1 MAKDTWVLS
10 CRTAT
15 VIALLFHG
23 FGALGIITNTY
34 KDFFIGATPLNL
46 LLMGGLLVATQ
57 PQRNRAFGLFVGIC
71 IITGIAVEVIGVNT
85 GWLFG
90 QYTYGKVL
98 GYQWK
103 GVPLLIGINW
113 FIAMYCCGVTIHTL
127 LRKLIAKMSD
137 DLGVSSK
144 KIQALS
150 VVVDGASLAVFFD
163 WIIEPVAIKLG
174 FWTWGGSGAIPMFNY
189 VCWFGI
195 SLLLL
200 ACFYFFNF
208 GKSNKFAVH
217 LLLIQILFFLLL
229 RTFLS

>member
-1 MAKDTWVLS
+1 
-10 CRTAT
+10 
-15 VIALLFHG
+15 
-23 FGALGIITNTY
+23 
-34 KDFFIGATPLNL
+34 
-46 LLMGGLLVATQ
+46 MGCLLVATH
-57 PQRNRAFGLFVGIC
+57 PKRNAAFGWFVAIC

-90 QYTYGKVL
+90 QYSYGKVL

-113 FIAMYCCGVTIHTL
+113 FIAIYCCGVTIHTL
-127 LRKLIAKMSD
+127 FRKLIAK
-137 DLGVSSK
+137 LGEVLGGGSR

-150 VVVDGASLAVFFD
+150 VMVDGAGLAVVFD

-174 FWTWGGSGAIPMFNY
+174 FWSWGGSGAIPTFNY

>member
-1 MAKDTWVLS
+1 
-10 CRTAT
+10 
-15 VIALLFHG
+15 
-23 FGALGIITNTY
+23 
-34 KDFFIGATPLNL
+34 
-46 LLMGGLLVATQ
+46 MGVLLVATH
-57 PQRNRAFGLFVGIC
+57 PRRNAAFGWFVGIC
-71 IITGIAVEVIGVNT
+71 LLTGIAVEVIGVNT

-90 QYTYGKVL
+90 QYAYGTVL

-103 GVPLLIGINW
+103 GVPLLIGVNW
-113 FIAMYCCGVTIHTL
+113 FIAIYCCGVTIHTF
-127 LRKLIAKMSD
+127 LRKLIGAMGE
-137 DLGVSSK
+137 GVGEHK

-150 VVVDGASLAVFFD
+150 VVIDGATLAVVFD
-163 WIIEPVAIKLG
+163 WIIEPVATKLG
-174 FWTWGGSGAIPMFNY
+174 FWTWGGSGAIPTFNY

-200 ACFYFFNF
+200 TCFYFFNF